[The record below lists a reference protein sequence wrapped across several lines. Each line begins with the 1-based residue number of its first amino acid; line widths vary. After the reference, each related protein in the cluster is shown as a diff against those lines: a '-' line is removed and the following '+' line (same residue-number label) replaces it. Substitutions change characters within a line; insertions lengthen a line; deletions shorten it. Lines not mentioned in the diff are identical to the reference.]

1 MDRSHTTATIGRSQR
16 GMDSMRGLREMLAQ
30 VDNNKEKEEE
40 EEEGDSSDVED
51 IDSETAMNTVY
62 NLLSELGDL
71 NRSNRRTAE
80 ALAEKFNVLQAQV
93 NDTRIES
100 SATNNTH
107 AIAPSPFSEEEEEE
121 ATFHTPPSMSRA
133 LGSTAEQ
140 RISSATQTDLDSAQI
155 DHSGEQ
161 LRRVEAENK
170 ALRQDVKVLMAALR
184 EHQDMGREY
193 EATLARA
200 LVALRSAAFERHL
213 EISDVQARY
222 RELLTAEQTLNGRL
236 QNENIELRAAL
247 SSTAQAIR
255 TTLSQ
260 QESS

>member
-1 MDRSHTTATIGRSQR
+1 
-16 GMDSMRGLREMLAQ
+16 MDSMRGLREMLAQ
-30 VDNNKEKEEE
+30 VDNNKKEKEEE

-93 NDTRIES
+93 NDTRIEN
-100 SATNNTH
+100 SATSTH

-121 ATFHTPPSMSRA
+121 EEVTFHTPPSMSRA
-133 LGSTAEQ
+133 LGSTGEQ
-140 RISSATQTDLDSAQI
+140 RISSATQTDLDTAQM
-155 DHSGEQ
+155 DHSSEQ
-161 LRRVEAENK
+161 LRRAETENK
-170 ALRQDVKVLMAALR
+170 ALRQDVKVLVAALR

-260 QESS
+260 EE

>member
-1 MDRSHTTATIGRSQR
+1 
-16 GMDSMRGLREMLAQ
+16 MDSMRGLREMLAQ

-71 NRSNRRTAE
+71 NRNNRRTAE

-100 SATNNTH
+100 SATSNTH